1 MSYSI
6 SEIAKACGAA
16 DTVSRNETP
25 IQQLLIDS
33 RSLSSPE
40 GVMFVAIP
48 GERHDGHTYIPD
60 LYKRGVRTF
69 LITEQNRKLLDECS
83 DASFVVVGDAMK
95 ALHNIAAYHRNKFS
109 FPVIAITGSNG
120 KTIVKEW
127 LWQLLREDFSI
138 VRSPKSYNSQVGVP
152 LSIWNMGE
160 ANTLGIFEAGIS
172 RPGEMEKLNA
182 IIRPDVV
189 LFTNI
194 GTAHDENFTDRT
206 QKTKEKL
213 KLAIGAKSV
222 VYCKDDTA
230 LHTEITAL
238 GMKAFT
244 WSRKSKADLQ
254 ISKVDKSRQ
263 DAKGGR
269 SKTETLIQGIFD
281 NKFHEITIPFI
292 DDASIENA
300 IHCWAVLLQLA
311 SARHPSAT
319 LHGGQAL
326 SLTNHQEL
334 ILKKFVGLS
343 PVAMRLEMKSGL
355 NNCSVI
361 NDSYN
366 SDVGSLSVALDF
378 LNAQQQHP
386 KRTLILSDILQS
398 GRSEE
403 QLYSDVSLLIKAKGV
418 QRFIGIGPAL
428 TRQRQRFSDV
438 EHSAFYS
445 STQEFVAA
453 FDSNSF
459 HNETILLKGARPF
472 EFENIS
478 KLLQQKSHETVLEID
493 LSAMVHNL
501 NYIRSR
507 LNPGTKLMVMVKAFS
522 YGSGSFEIANILQF
536 HRVSYLAVAYADEG
550 SDLRRS
556 GITLPIMVM
565 NPEEQSYDTMIANK
579 LEPEIYS
586 FRVLQQFEEAARRYR
601 KLNPLTEPVP
611 VHIKFDTGM
620 KRLGFS
626 EEELNEL
633 VVRLKNSK
641 DLVIRSVFSHLAAS
655 DEPEHDE
662 FTRRQVKE
670 FTRIAEELKKHFD
683 YPFLRH
689 ILNSSGILRF
699 PDAQFE
705 MVRLG
710 IGLYGIATEEN
721 YRKHLKNVSTLR
733 TTISQLRQVNKG
745 ETIGYSR
752 KGVAEDNIIVATVPI
767 GYADGLHR
775 VLSNGKGKMWVNN
788 KPARIIGNVC
798 MDMCMLDVTGISCK
812 EGDPVIVFDSEHSI
826 EDLAKDMG
834 TIAYEVLTNVSPRVK
849 RVYWQE

>member
-1 MSYSI
+1 MNSVI
-6 SEIAKACGAA
+6 RE
-16 DTVSRNETP
+16 DVEVH
-25 IQQLLIDS
+25 QLLIDS
-33 RSLSSPE
+33 RSLSAPV
-40 GVMFVAIP
+40 GVLFVAIP
-48 GERHDGHTYIPD
+48 GERHDGHTYIAD
-60 LYKRGVRTF
+60 LYTRGVRAF
-69 LITEQNRKLLDECS
+69 IITKENEKHVTECS
-83 DASFVVVGDAMK
+83 EASFVIVDDALQ
-95 ALHNIAAYHRNKFS
+95 ALQQLGASHRDKFS

-127 LWQLLREDFSI
+127 IWQLLRDEFSI

-152 LSIWNMGE
+152 LSIWNMSA

-189 LFTNI
+189 LITNI
-194 GTAHDENFTDRT
+194 GTAHDENFTDRD

-213 KLAIGAKSV
+213 KLAKDAQVII
-222 VYCKDDTA
+222 YCKDDLPT
-230 LHTEITAL
+230 HTEIKLL
-238 GMKAFT
+238 GVKTFT
-244 WSRKSKADLQ
+244 WSRKTKADLQ
-254 ISKVDKSRQ
+254 ISKVDKRKS
-263 DAKGGR
+263 
-269 SKTETLIQGIFD
+269 ETLIQAIY
-281 NKFHEITIPFI
+281 NNSFHDITIPFI
-292 DDASIENA
+292 DDASVENA
-300 IHCWAVLLQLA
+300 IHCWALILEL
-311 SARHPSAT
+311 SSDRHPST
-319 LHGGQAL
+319 TH
-326 SLTNHQEL
+326 SLTKHPEL
-334 ILKKFVGLS
+334 ILRRFSQLS

-398 GRSEE
+398 GKKEE
-403 QLYSDVSLLIKAKGV
+403 ELYIEVALLVKSKGV
-418 QRFIGIGPAL
+418 QRFVGIGPAL
-428 TRQRQRFSDV
+428 SRQKERFTDIPST
-438 EHSAFYS
+438 FYS
-445 STQEFVAA
+445 STQEFINEFENNA
-453 FDSNSF
+453 F
-459 HNETILLKGARPF
+459 HNETILLKGARAF

-501 NYIRSR
+501 NYVRSR
-507 LNPGTKLMVMVKAFS
+507 LNPGTQLMCMVKAFS

-536 HRVSYLAVAYADEG
+536 HRVNYLAVAYADEG

-556 GITLPIMVM
+556 GISLPIMVM
-565 NPEEQSYDTMIANK
+565 NPEEQSYDTMIAYK

-586 FRVLQQFEEAARRYR
+586 FRVLHQFEEAARRYR
-601 KLNPLTEPVP
+601 KIRPDVPPVP

-620 KRLGFS
+620 KRLGFA

-641 DLVIRSVFSHLAAS
+641 DLTIRSVFSHLVAS
-655 DEPEHDE
+655 DEAEHDE
-662 FTRRQVKE
+662 FTRKQVKQ
-670 FTRIAEELKKHFD
+670 FTKICEEMKKHFD

-710 IGLYGIATEEN
+710 IGLYGIATEESD
-721 YRKHLKNVSTLR
+721 RKHLKNVSTLR
-733 TTISQLRQVNKG
+733 TTISQLRQVNK
-745 ETIGYSR
+745 EDTIGYSR
-752 KGVAEDNIIVATVPI
+752 KGVAEDNMIIATVPI

-788 KPARIIGNVC
+788 KPARIVGNVC
-798 MDMCMLDVTGISCK
+798 MDMCMLDVTGITCK
-812 EGDPVIVFDSEHSI
+812 EGDPVIVFDNEHSI
-826 EDLAKDMG
+826 EDVAKDMG

>member
-1 MSYSI
+1 MSYTL
-6 SEIAKACGAA
+6 SEIARATHAVN
-16 DTVSRNETP
+16 TVIRSDFSVR
-25 IQQLLIDS
+25 QLLIDS
-33 RSLSSPE
+33 RSLAATND
-40 GVMFVAIP
+40 VLFVAIP
-48 GERHDGHTYIPD
+48 GERHDGHAYITD
-60 LYKRGVRTF
+60 LYQRGVRAF
-69 LITEQNRKLLDECS
+69 LITRSNESFIDSCK
-83 DASFVVVGDAMK
+83 DASFIVVEDALL
-95 ALHNIAAYHRNKFS
+95 ALQQLATFHRNKFS

-127 LWQLLREDFSI
+127 IWQLLRDELSI

-152 LSIWNMGE
+152 LSVWNMD
-160 ANTLGIFEAGIS
+160 ASNTLGIFEAGIS
-172 RPGEMEKLNA
+172 RPGEMARLNA
-182 IIRPDVV
+182 IIRPDIV
-189 LFTNI
+189 LFTNV
-194 GTAHDENFTDRT
+194 GTAHDENFSDRT
-206 QKTKEKL
+206 QKTNEKL
-213 KLAIGAKSV
+213 QLVTNAKV
-222 VYCKDDTA
+222 IIYCKDDA
-230 LHTEITAL
+230 GLHEAIKSKSLST
-238 GMKAFT
+238 FT

-254 ISKVDKSRQ
+254 ISKV
-263 DAKGGR
+263 AKG
-269 SKTETLIQGIFD
+269 KMETVIQGIFS
-281 NKFHEITIPFI
+281 NRFHEITIPFI
-292 DDASIENA
+292 DDASVENA
-300 IHCWAVLLQLA
+300 IHCWALLFCLSSPPGASVAIPPALA
-311 SARHPSAT
+311 SH
-319 LHGGQAL
+319 L
-326 SLTNHQEL
+326 EL
-334 ILKKFVGLS
+334 IANRFATLS

-398 GRSEE
+398 GKSEQELYADVAE
-403 QLYSDVSLLIKAKGV
+403 QVKAKGV
-418 QRFIGIGPAL
+418 DRFIGIGPAL
-428 TRQRQRFSDV
+428 QRSQSLFSGTP
-438 EHSAFYS
+438 SAFYA
-445 STQEFVAA
+445 STQDFIAA
-453 FDSNSF
+453 FETSSF
-459 HNETILLKGARPF
+459 HNETILLKGARAFQF
-472 EFENIS
+472 EQIG

-501 NYIRSR
+501 NYVRSR

-536 HRVSYLAVAYADEG
+536 HRVNYLAVAYADEG

-586 FRVLQQFEEAARRYR
+586 FRVLQLFEEAARRYR
-601 KLNPLTEPVP
+601 KTHPATEPVP

-620 KRLGFS
+620 KRLGFA
-626 EEELNEL
+626 EEDMNEL

-641 DLVIRSVFSHLAAS
+641 DLVIRSVFSHLVAS
-655 DEPEHDE
+655 DEAEHDE
-662 FTRRQVKE
+662 FTRRQVKQ
-670 FTRIAEELKKHFD
+670 FTRICDEMKKHFD
-683 YPFLRH
+683 YPFMRH

-710 IGLYGIATEEN
+710 IGLYGIAAEAEDQ
-721 YRKHLKNVSTLR
+721 KHLKNVSTLR
-733 TTISQLRQVNKG
+733 TTISQLRQVKAG

-752 KGVAEDNIIVATVPI
+752 KGLATEDLVIATVPI

-775 VLSNGKGKMWVNN
+775 VLSNGKGKMWING
-788 KPARIIGNVC
+788 KAARIIGNVC

-812 EGDPVIVFDSEHSI
+812 EGDDVIVFDNEHSI
-826 EDLAKDMG
+826 EEVAKDMG
-834 TIAYEVLTNVSPRVK
+834 TISYEVLTNVSPRVK

>member
-1 MSYSI
+1 MSYKL
-6 SEIAKACGAA
+6 SEIAKACGAVNSVLREDVA
-16 DTVSRNETP
+16 V
-25 IQQLLIDS
+25 QQLLIDS
-33 RSLSSPE
+33 RSLSSPL
-40 GVMFVAIP
+40 GILFIAIP
-48 GERHDGHTYIPD
+48 GDRHDGHTYISD
-60 LYKRGVRTF
+60 LYKRGVRAF
-69 LITEQNRKLLDECS
+69 LITNKNVKFIEECKE
-83 DASFVVVGDAMK
+83 ASFVVVNDALQ
-95 ALHNIAAYHRNKFS
+95 ALQLLASSHRNKFS

-127 LWQLLREDFSI
+127 IWQLLRDEFSI

-152 LSIWNMGE
+152 LSIWNMSE
-160 ANTLGIFEAGIS
+160 ADTLGIFEAGIS

-182 IIRPDVV
+182 IIQPDIV

-194 GTAHDENFTDRT
+194 GTAHDENFTDRN

-213 KLAIGAKSV
+213 KLAKNAKAII
-222 VYCKDDTA
+222 YCKDDLVT
-230 LHTEITAL
+230 HSEIKLL
-238 GMKAFT
+238 GVQSFT
-244 WSRKSKADLQ
+244 WSRKTKADLQ
-254 ISKVDKSRQ
+254 ISKVDKR
-263 DAKGGR
+263 
-269 SKTETLIQGIFD
+269 KTETLIQAIY
-281 NKFHEITIPFI
+281 NNSFHDITIPFI
-292 DDASIENA
+292 DDASVENA
-300 IHCWAVLLQLA
+300 IHCWALLLQMNHA
-311 SARHPSAT
+311 NEIT
-319 LHGGQAL
+319 LRRFAQ
-326 SLTNHQEL
+326 
-334 ILKKFVGLS
+334 LS
-343 PVAMRLEMKSGL
+343 PVAMRLEMKGGL

-398 GRSEE
+398 GKKEDE
-403 QLYSDVSLLIKAKGV
+403 LYLEVATLAKSKGV

-428 TRQRQRFSDV
+428 LRQKNRFADIPST
-438 EHSAFYS
+438 FYS
-445 STQEFVAA
+445 STQEFINE
-453 FDSNSF
+453 FENSAF
-459 HNETILLKGARPF
+459 HNETVLLKGARAF
-472 EFENIS
+472 EFENIG

-501 NYIRSR
+501 NYVRSR
-507 LNPGTKLMVMVKAFS
+507 LNSGTQLMCMVKAFS

-536 HRVSYLAVAYADEG
+536 HRVNYLAVAYADEG

-556 GITLPIMVM
+556 GISLPIMVM

-601 KLNPLTEPVP
+601 KSRPEMEPVP

-620 KRLGFS
+620 KRLGFA

-641 DLVIRSVFSHLAAS
+641 DLVVRSVFSHLVAS
-655 DEPEHDE
+655 DESQHDE
-662 FTRRQVKE
+662 FTRKQVKQ
-670 FTRIAEELKKHFD
+670 FTKICEEMKKHFD

-689 ILNSSGILRF
+689 ILNSSGIMRF

-710 IGLYGIATEEN
+710 IGLYGIATEESD
-721 YRKHLKNVSTLR
+721 RKHLKNVSTLR
-733 TTISQLRQVNKG
+733 TTISQLRQVNIG
-745 ETIGYSR
+745 DTIGYSR
-752 KGVAEDNIIVATVPI
+752 KGVAEENMIVATVPI

-788 KPARIIGNVC
+788 KPAHIVGNVC

-812 EGDPVIVFDSEHSI
+812 EGDPVIVFDNDHSI
-826 EDLAKDMG
+826 EDVAKDMG

>member
-1 MSYSI
+1 VSYTL
-6 SEIAKACGAA
+6 SEIAKACGAVN
-16 DTVSRNETP
+16 TVIRDDVSVH
-25 IQQLLIDS
+25 QLLIDS
-33 RSLSSPE
+33 RSLSSP
-40 GVMFVAIP
+40 VSVLFVAIP
-48 GERHDGHTYIPD
+48 GERHDGHTYISD
-60 LYKRGVRTF
+60 LYKRGVRAF
-69 LITEQNRKLLDECS
+69 LITKTNEKFIDECKE
-83 DASFVVVGDAMK
+83 ASFVIVNDALQ
-95 ALHNIAAYHRNKFS
+95 ALQQLAASHRNKFS

-127 LWQLLREDFSI
+127 IWQLLRDDFSI

-152 LSIWNMGE
+152 LSIWNMSE

-182 IIRPDVV
+182 IIQPDVV

-194 GTAHDENFTDRT
+194 GTAHDENFSDRD

-213 KLAIGAKSV
+213 KLAKNAKAII
-222 VYCKDDTA
+222 YCKDDLAT
-230 LHTEITAL
+230 HTEIKLMGVQTFA
-238 GMKAFT
+238 
-244 WSRKSKADLQ
+244 WSRKTKADLQ
-254 ISKVDKSRQ
+254 ISKVDKR
-263 DAKGGR
+263 
-269 SKTETLIQGIFD
+269 KTETLIQAIY
-281 NKFHEITIPFI
+281 NNSFHDITIPFI
-292 DDASIENA
+292 DDASVENA
-300 IHCWAVLLQLA
+300 IHCWAFLLQMNHA
-311 SARHPSAT
+311 SEIT
-319 LHGGQAL
+319 LRRFAQ
-326 SLTNHQEL
+326 
-334 ILKKFVGLS
+334 LS
-343 PVAMRLEMKSGL
+343 PVAMRLEMKGGL

-398 GRSEE
+398 GKKEDE
-403 QLYSDVSLLIKAKGV
+403 LYIEVALLVKSKGV

-428 TRQRQRFSDV
+428 SRQKERFAEIPST
-438 EHSAFYS
+438 FYS
-445 STQEFVAA
+445 STQEFINEFENTA
-453 FDSNSF
+453 F
-459 HNETILLKGARPF
+459 HNETVLLKGARAF
-472 EFENIS
+472 EFENIG

-501 NYIRSR
+501 NYVRSR
-507 LNPGTKLMVMVKAFS
+507 LNTGTQLMCMVKAFS

-536 HRVSYLAVAYADEG
+536 HRVNYLAVAYADEG

-556 GITLPIMVM
+556 GISLPIMVM
-565 NPEEQSYDTMIANK
+565 NPEEQSYDTMIANN

-601 KLNPLTEPVP
+601 KSRPDVAPVP

-620 KRLGFS
+620 KRLGFA

-641 DLVIRSVFSHLAAS
+641 DLVIRSVFSHLVAS
-655 DEPEHDE
+655 DEAEHDE
-662 FTRRQVKE
+662 FTRKQVKQ
-670 FTRIAEELKKHFD
+670 FTKICEEMKKHFD
-683 YPFLRH
+683 YPILRH

-710 IGLYGIATEEN
+710 IGLYGIATEDSD
-721 YRKHLKNVSTLR
+721 RKHLKNVSTLR

-745 ETIGYSR
+745 DTIGYSR
-752 KGVAEDNIIVATVPI
+752 KGIAEDNMIVATVPI

-775 VLSNGKGKMWVNN
+775 VLSNGKGKMWVNS
-788 KPARIIGNVC
+788 KPARIVGNVC

-812 EGDPVIVFDSEHSI
+812 EGDPVIVFDTEHSI
-826 EDLAKDMG
+826 EDVAKDMG

>member
-1 MSYSI
+1 MI
-6 SEIAKACGAA
+6 RE
-16 DTVSRNETP
+16 DVSV
-25 IQQLLIDS
+25 QQLLIDS
-33 RSLSSPE
+33 RSLSSPA
-40 GVMFVAIP
+40 GVLFIAIP
-48 GERHDGHTYIPD
+48 GERHDGHTYIGD
-60 LYKRGVRTF
+60 LYKRGVRAF
-69 LITEQNRKLLDECS
+69 LISTVNEKFASEYP
-83 DASFVVVGDAMK
+83 DASFIIVNDALQ
-95 ALHNIAAYHRNKFS
+95 ALQQLTASHRNKFT

-127 LWQLLREDFSI
+127 LWQLLREDYSI

-152 LSIWNMGE
+152 LSIWNMSD
-160 ANTLGIFEAGIS
+160 AHTLGIFEAGIS
-172 RPGEMEKLNA
+172 RPGEMEKLNS
-182 IIRPDVV
+182 IIRPDIV

-194 GTAHDENFTDRT
+194 GTAHDENFDDRI

-213 KLAIGAKSV
+213 KLAANANIV
-222 VYCKDDTA
+222 VYCKDDVA
-230 LHTEITAL
+230 LHTEIKSSGL
-238 GMKAFT
+238 KAFT
-244 WSRKSKADLQ
+244 WSRKTKADLQ
-254 ISKVDKSRQ
+254 ISKV
-263 DAKGGR
+263 
-269 SKTETLIQGIFD
+269 SKQKTDTVIQAIYD
-281 NKFHEITIPFI
+281 NRFHQVTIPFI
-292 DDASIENA
+292 DDASVENA
-300 IHCWAVLLQLA
+300 IHCWAVLLQTSNANDIILNRF
-311 SARHPSAT
+311 S
-319 LHGGQAL
+319 Q
-326 SLTNHQEL
+326 LT
-334 ILKKFVGLS
+334 

-378 LNAQQQHP
+378 LNAQQQHL
-386 KRTLILSDILQS
+386 KRSLILSDILQS
-398 GRSEE
+398 GKSDE
-403 QLYSDVSLLIKAKGV
+403 QLYAEVSELIRAKGL
-418 QRFIGIGPAL
+418 QHFIGIGPAL
-428 TRQRQRFSDV
+428 CKQQHLFSGI
-438 EHSAFYS
+438 EHSSFYN
-445 STQEFVAA
+445 STQDFISRFETGT
-453 FDSNSF
+453 F

-472 EFENIS
+472 EFEQIS
-478 KLLQQKSHETVLEID
+478 KILQQKSHETVLEID

-501 NYIRSR
+501 NYVRSR
-507 LNPGTKLMVMVKAFS
+507 LNPGTQLMVMVKAFS

-536 HRVSYLAVAYADEG
+536 HRVNYLAVAYADEG

-565 NPEEQSYDTMIANK
+565 NPEEQSYDSMIANK

-586 FRVLQQFEEAARRYR
+586 FRVLHQFEEAARRYR
-601 KLNPLTEPVP
+601 KQNPLTEPVP

-641 DLVIRSVFSHLAAS
+641 DLVIRSVFSHLVAS
-655 DEPEHDE
+655 DEAHHDE
-662 FTRRQVKE
+662 FTRKQVKQ
-670 FTRIAEELKKHFD
+670 FSKICEEMKKHFN

-689 ILNSSGILRF
+689 ILNSSGIMRF

-710 IGLYGIATEEN
+710 IGLYGIASEESD
-721 YRKHLKNVSTLR
+721 RKHLKNVSTLR
-733 TTISQLRQVNKG
+733 TTISQLRQVSKG

-752 KGVAEDNIIVATVPI
+752 KGIAEDNIIVATVPI

-788 KPARIIGNVC
+788 KPAHIIGNVC

-812 EGDPVIVFDSEHSI
+812 EGDTVIVFDGEHSI
-826 EDLAKDMG
+826 EDVAKDMG

>member
-1 MSYSI
+1 MSYRL
-6 SEIAKACGAA
+6 SEIAAACGAVH
-16 DTVSRNETP
+16 TVLREDLVV
-25 IQQLLIDS
+25 QQLLIDS
-33 RSLSSPE
+33 RSLSSPHE
-40 GVMFVAIP
+40 VLFVAIP
-48 GERHDGHTYIPD
+48 GERHDGHTYIAD
-60 LYKRGVRTF
+60 LYRRGVRAF
-69 LITEQNRKLLDECS
+69 LITKENEKFIAECEE
-83 DASFVVVGDAMK
+83 ASFIVVQDALQ
-95 ALHNIAAYHRNKFS
+95 ALQQLAASHRDKFS

-127 LWQLLREDFSI
+127 IWQLLRDDFSI

-152 LSIWNMGE
+152 LSVWNMGA

-182 IIRPDVV
+182 IIRPDIV

-194 GTAHDENFTDRT
+194 GSAHDENFSDRV

-213 KLAIGAKSV
+213 KLADRAQIV
-222 VYCKDDTA
+222 IYCKDDTA
-230 LHTEITAL
+230 LHSEITSL
-238 GMKAFT
+238 GLRAFT
-244 WSRKSKADLQ
+244 WSRKTKADLQ
-254 ISKVDKSRQ
+254 ISKVDKR
-263 DAKGGR
+263 
-269 SKTETLIQGIFD
+269 KTDTLIQGIF
-281 NKFHEITIPFI
+281 NNSFHEINIPFI
-292 DDASIENA
+292 DDASVENA
-300 IHCWAVLLQLA
+300 ILCWALLLQPAVPLGMA
-311 SARHPSAT
+311 NRLDLVVPRFA
-319 LHGGQAL
+319 Q
-326 SLTNHQEL
+326 
-334 ILKKFVGLS
+334 LS

-398 GRSEE
+398 GKREDE
-403 QLYSDVSLLIKAKGV
+403 LYAEVSLLVQSKGV

-428 TRQRQRFSDV
+428 SRQQQHFNGIPA
-438 EHSAFYS
+438 AFYA
-445 STQEFVAA
+445 STQDFINA
-453 FDSNSF
+453 FENNHF

-472 EFENIS
+472 EFEQIS

-501 NYIRSR
+501 NYVRSR

-536 HRVSYLAVAYADEG
+536 HRVDYLAVAYADEG
-550 SDLRRS
+550 IDLRRS
-556 GITLPIMVM
+556 GISLPVMVM
-565 NPEEQSYDTMIANK
+565 NPEEQSYDSMIANK

-601 KLNPLTEPVP
+601 KSHPEAGAVP

-620 KRLGFS
+620 KRLGFA

-641 DLVIRSVFSHLAAS
+641 DLVIRSVFSHLVAS
-655 DEPEHDE
+655 DEAAHDE
-662 FTRRQVKE
+662 YTHKQVRQ
-670 FTRIAEELKKHFD
+670 FTRICDEMKKHFD
-683 YPFLRH
+683 HPFLRH

-710 IGLYGIATEEN
+710 IGLYGIATEAED
-721 YRKHLKNVSTLR
+721 RKHFRNVSTLR
-733 TTISQLRQVNKG
+733 TTISQLRQVQAG

-752 KGVAEDNIIVATVPI
+752 KGLAQDNMIVATVPI

-775 VLSNGKGKMWVNN
+775 VLSNGKGKMWVGGR
-788 KPARIIGNVC
+788 PARIVGNVC
-798 MDMCMLDVTGISCK
+798 MDMCMLDVTGIPCK

-826 EDLAKDMG
+826 EDIAKDMG

>member
-1 MSYSI
+1 VSYTL
-6 SEIAKACGAA
+6 SEIAKASGAIHS
-16 DTVSRNETP
+16 VIREELV
-25 IQQLLIDS
+25 ILHLLIDS
-33 RSLSSPE
+33 RSLSSTRD
-40 GVMFVAIP
+40 VLFIAIP

-60 LYKRGVRTF
+60 LYRRGVRAF
-69 LITEQNRKLLDECS
+69 MITKDNEQLVNEYR
-83 DASFVVVGDAMK
+83 DASFIIVNDALI
-95 ALHNIAAYHRNKFS
+95 ALQQLATTHRNKFR
-109 FPVIAITGSNG
+109 FPVIAVTGSNG

-127 LWQLLREDFSI
+127 IWQLLRDDFSI

-152 LSIWNMGE
+152 LSVWNMSE
-160 ANTLGIFEAGIS
+160 ANTLGVFEAGIS

-182 IIRPDVV
+182 IIQPDIVV
-189 LFTNI
+189 FTNV
-194 GTAHDENFTDRT
+194 GAAHDENFTDRL
-206 QKTKEKL
+206 QKTREKL
-213 KLAIGAKSV
+213 ELTKNAGSV
-222 VYCKDDTA
+222 IYCKDYTA
-230 LHTEITAL
+230 LHEEINL
-238 GMKAFT
+238 RGLKSFT
-244 WSRKSKADLQ
+244 WSRKVKADLQ
-254 ISKVDKSRQ
+254 ISKV
-263 DAKGGR
+263 AKA
-269 SKTETLIQGIFD
+269 KAETVIQGIY
-281 NKFHEITIPFI
+281 NNRFHEITIPFI
-292 DDASIENA
+292 DDASVENA
-300 IHCWAVLLQLA
+300 IHCWALLFSMSTTAQTGLASHLELITNRFAQLA
-311 SARHPSAT
+311 
-319 LHGGQAL
+319 
-326 SLTNHQEL
+326 
-334 ILKKFVGLS
+334 

-398 GRSEE
+398 GKSEQE
-403 QLYSDVSLLIKAKGV
+403 LYSDVASQVKSKGV
-418 QRFIGIGPAL
+418 DRFIGIGPAL
-428 TRQRQRFSDV
+428 QRQQKLFETPLNEAGGQEMTTS
-438 EHSAFYS
+438 FFG
-445 STQEFVAA
+445 STQEFIAA
-453 FDSNSF
+453 FETSSF
-459 HNETILLKGARPF
+459 HNETVLIKGARVF
-472 EFENIS
+472 EFEQIS

-501 NYIRSR
+501 NYVRSR
-507 LNPGTKLMVMVKAFS
+507 LNPGTRLMVMVKAFS

-536 HRVSYLAVAYADEG
+536 HRVNYLAVAYADEG

-586 FRVLQQFEEAARRYR
+586 FRVLQMFEEAARRYR
-601 KLNPLTEPVP
+601 KTHPATEPIP

-626 EEELNEL
+626 EEEMNEL

-655 DEPEHDE
+655 DEAVHDE
-662 FTRRQVKE
+662 FTRRQVKQ
-670 FTRIAEELKKHFD
+670 FTRICEEMKKHFD

-710 IGLYGIATEEN
+710 IGLYGIAADPEEQ
-721 YRKHLKNVSTLR
+721 KHFKNVSTLR
-733 TTISQLRQVNKG
+733 TTISQLRQVNAG
-745 ETIGYSR
+745 DSIGYSR
-752 KGVAEDNIIVATVPI
+752 KGVATENMIIATVPI

-788 KPARIIGNVC
+788 KPAHIVGNVC
-798 MDMCMLDVTGISCK
+798 MDMCMLDVTGIVCK
-812 EGDPVIVFDSEHSI
+812 EGDDVIVFDSEHSI
-826 EDLAKDMG
+826 EDVAKDMG
-834 TIAYEVLTNVSPRVK
+834 TISYEVLTNVSPRVK

>member
-1 MSYSI
+1 MSYTL
-6 SEIAKACGAA
+6 SEIAKASGAINSVIRA
-16 DTVSRNETP
+16 P
-25 IQQLLIDS
+25 IAIGASIQHLLIDS
-33 RSLSSPE
+33 RSLSSTKD
-40 GVMFVAIP
+40 VMFVAIP
-48 GERHDGHTYIPD
+48 GERHDGHTYIAD
-60 LYKRGVRTF
+60 LYKRGVRAF
-69 LITEQNRKLLDECS
+69 LITKENEKSVNECK
-83 DASFVVVGDAMK
+83 DASFIIVDDALK
-95 ALHNIAAYHRNKFS
+95 ALQQLASTHRNKFN
-109 FPVIAITGSNG
+109 FPVVAITGSNG

-127 LWQLLREDFSI
+127 IWQLLRDDFSI

-152 LSIWNMGE
+152 LSVWNMSD

-189 LFTNI
+189 VFTNI
-194 GTAHDENFTDRT
+194 GTAHDENFSDRM

-213 KLAIGAKSV
+213 ELTKNAKVV

-230 LHTEITAL
+230 LHQEIKSRAL
-238 GMKAFT
+238 TTFT
-244 WSRKSKADLQ
+244 WSRKVKANLQ
-254 ISKVDKSRQ
+254 ISKV
-263 DAKGGR
+263 AKN
-269 SKTETLIQGIFD
+269 KTETLIQGIF
-281 NKFHEITIPFI
+281 NNSFHEIAIPFI
-292 DDASIENA
+292 DDASVENA
-300 IHCWAVLLQLA
+300 IHCWALLLQTTVPLSTTSDAEHGLA
-311 SARHPSAT
+311 S
-319 LHGGQAL
+319 
-326 SLTNHQEL
+326 EL
-334 ILKKFVGLS
+334 VMRRFPLLA

-398 GRSEE
+398 GKSESE
-403 QLYSDVSLLIKAKGV
+403 LYSDVASQVKSKGV
-418 QRFIGIGPAL
+418 DRFVGIGPAL
-428 TRQRQRFSDV
+428 KRQQKLFDGIASTFF
-438 EHSAFYS
+438 A
-445 STQEFVAA
+445 STQEFIDA
-453 FDSNSF
+453 FETSLF
-459 HNETILLKGARPF
+459 HNETVLIKGARAF

-501 NYIRSR
+501 NYVRSR
-507 LNPGTKLMVMVKAFS
+507 LNPGTHLMVMVKAFS

-556 GITLPIMVM
+556 GIALPIMVM

-586 FRVLQQFEEAARRYR
+586 FRVLQMFEEAARRYR
-601 KLNPLTEPVP
+601 KTHPTTEPVP

-620 KRLGFS
+620 KRLGFD
-626 EEELNEL
+626 EAEINEL

-641 DLVIRSVFSHLAAS
+641 DLVIRSVFSHLVAS
-655 DEPEHDE
+655 DEAEHDE
-662 FTRRQVKE
+662 FTRKQVKQ
-670 FTRIAEELKKHFD
+670 FTRICEEMKKHFD

-710 IGLYGIATEEN
+710 IGLYGIATEPEDQ
-721 YRKHLKNVSTLR
+721 KHFKNVSTLR
-733 TTISQLRQVNKG
+733 TTISQLRQVNAG
-745 ETIGYSR
+745 DTIGYSR
-752 KGVAEDNIIVATVPI
+752 KGLATENMIVATVPI

-775 VLSNGKGKMWVNN
+775 VLSNGKGKMWVNG
-788 KPARIIGNVC
+788 KPARIVGNVC
-798 MDMCMLDVTGISCK
+798 MDMCMLDVTGILCK
-812 EGDPVIVFDSEHSI
+812 EGDDVIVFDSEHSI
-826 EDLAKDMG
+826 EDVAKDMG
-834 TIAYEVLTNVSPRVK
+834 TISYEVLTNVSPRVK

>member
-1 MSYSI
+1 MNSVI
-6 SEIAKACGAA
+6 RE
-16 DTVSRNETP
+16 DVP
-25 IQQLLIDS
+25 VQQLLIDS
-33 RSLSSPE
+33 RSLSSPL
-40 GVMFVAIP
+40 GIFFIAIP
-48 GERHDGHTYIPD
+48 GERHDGHAYISD
-60 LYKRGVRTF
+60 LYKRGVRAF
-69 LITEQNRKLLDECS
+69 LITKANEKFIEECKE
-83 DASFVVVGDAMK
+83 ASFVVVNDALQ
-95 ALHNIAAYHRNKFS
+95 ALQMLASSHRNKFS

-127 LWQLLREDFSI
+127 IWQLLRDEFSI

-152 LSIWNMGE
+152 LSIWNMSD
-160 ANTLGIFEAGIS
+160 ADTLGIFEAGIS

-182 IIRPDVV
+182 IIQPDIV

-194 GTAHDENFTDRT
+194 GTAHDENFTDRN

-213 KLAIGAKSV
+213 TLAKNAKAII
-222 VYCKDDTA
+222 YCKDDIVTHA
-230 LHTEITAL
+230 EIKLL
-238 GMKAFT
+238 GVKSFT
-244 WSRKSKADLQ
+244 WSRKTKADLQ
-254 ISKVDKSRQ
+254 ISKVDKR
-263 DAKGGR
+263 
-269 SKTETLIQGIFD
+269 KTETLIQAIY
-281 NKFHEITIPFI
+281 NNSFHDITIPFI

-300 IHCWAVLLQLA
+300 IHCWALLLQMNHA
-311 SARHPSAT
+311 NEIT
-319 LHGGQAL
+319 LRRFAQ
-326 SLTNHQEL
+326 
-334 ILKKFVGLS
+334 LS
-343 PVAMRLEMKSGL
+343 PVAMRLEMKGGL

-398 GRSEE
+398 GKKEDE
-403 QLYSDVSLLIKAKGV
+403 LYTEVASLAKSKGV

-428 TRQRQRFSDV
+428 LRQKDRFADIPST
-438 EHSAFYS
+438 FYS
-445 STQEFVAA
+445 STQEFINE
-453 FDSNSF
+453 FENSAF
-459 HNETILLKGARPF
+459 HNETILLKGARAF
-472 EFENIS
+472 EFENIG

-501 NYIRSR
+501 NYVRSR
-507 LNPGTKLMVMVKAFS
+507 LNSGTQLMCMVKAFS

-536 HRVSYLAVAYADEG
+536 HRVNYLAVAYADEG

-556 GITLPIMVM
+556 GISLPIMVM

-601 KLNPLTEPVP
+601 KSRPEMEPVP

-620 KRLGFS
+620 KRLGFA
-626 EEELNEL
+626 EEDLNEL

-641 DLVIRSVFSHLAAS
+641 DLVVRSVFSHLVAS
-655 DEPEHDE
+655 DESQHDE
-662 FTRRQVKE
+662 FTRKQVKQ
-670 FTRIAEELKKHFD
+670 FTKICEEMKKHFD

-689 ILNSSGILRF
+689 ILNSSGIMRF

-710 IGLYGIATEEN
+710 IGLYGIATEDSD
-721 YRKHLKNVSTLR
+721 RKHLKNVSTLR

-745 ETIGYSR
+745 DTIGYSR
-752 KGVAEDNIIVATVPI
+752 KGVAEENMIVATVPI

-788 KPARIIGNVC
+788 KPAHIVGNVC

-812 EGDPVIVFDSEHSI
+812 EGDPVIVFDNDHSI
-826 EDLAKDMG
+826 EDVAKDMG

>member
-1 MSYSI
+1 VI
-6 SEIAKACGAA
+6 REDIN
-16 DTVSRNETP
+16 VL
-25 IQQLLIDS
+25 QLLIDS
-33 RSLSSPE
+33 RSLSSPKE
-40 GVMFVAIP
+40 VLFIAIP
-48 GERHDGHTYIPD
+48 GERHDGHSYIPD
-60 LYKRGVRTF
+60 LYRRGVRAF
-69 LITEQNRKLLDECS
+69 LITTQNEKFIDECK
-83 DASFVVVGDAMK
+83 DASFVVVNDALQ
-95 ALHNIAAYHRNKFS
+95 ALQQLTTVHRNKFT

-127 LWQLLREDFSI
+127 LWQLLRDDFSI

-152 LSIWNMGE
+152 LSVWNMNEGH
-160 ANTLGIFEAGIS
+160 TLGIFEAGIS

-182 IIRPDVV
+182 IIQPDVV

-194 GTAHDENFTDRT
+194 GSAHDENFSDRV

-213 KLAIGAKSV
+213 QLAKNAKAI
-222 VYCKDDTA
+222 VYCKDDLTT
-230 LHTEITAL
+230 HEEIKAL
-238 GMKAFT
+238 GLQTFT

-254 ISKVDKSRQ
+254 ISKVNKQ
-263 DAKGGR
+263 
-269 SKTETLIQGIFD
+269 KTETLIQGIF
-281 NKFHEITIPFI
+281 NNSFHEITIPFI
-292 DDASIENA
+292 DDASVENA
-300 IHCWAVLLQLA
+300 IHCWALLLES
-311 SARHPSAT
+311 SAR
-319 LHGGQAL
+319 LGL
-326 SLTNHQEL
+326 VKRLEL
-334 ILKKFVGLS
+334 IVPRFAQLS

-398 GRSEE
+398 GKKEDE
-403 QLYSDVSLLIKAKGV
+403 LYIEVALLVKSKGV
-418 QRFIGIGPAL
+418 HRFIGIGPAL
-428 TRQRQRFSDV
+428 SRQHERFAEIPST
-438 EHSAFYS
+438 FFS
-445 STQEFVAA
+445 STQEFINA
-453 FDSNSF
+453 FENNAF
-459 HNETILLKGARPF
+459 HNETILLKGARAF
-472 EFENIS
+472 EFEQIS

-501 NYIRSR
+501 NYVRSR
-507 LNPGTKLMVMVKAFS
+507 LNPGTQLMVMVKAFS

-536 HRVSYLAVAYADEG
+536 HRVNYLAVAYADEG

-556 GITLPIMVM
+556 GISLPIMVM
-565 NPEEQSYDTMIANK
+565 NPEEQSYDTMIAHK

-601 KLNPLTEPVP
+601 KSHPDMERVP

-620 KRLGFS
+620 KRLGFA
-626 EEELNEL
+626 EEDLNEL

-655 DEPEHDE
+655 DEAVHDD
-662 FTRRQVKE
+662 FTRRQVKQ
-670 FTRIAEELKKHFD
+670 FTRICEEMKAHFD

-710 IGLYGIATEEN
+710 IGLYGIATEPED
-721 YRKHLKNVSTLR
+721 RKHFRNVSTLR

-752 KGVAEDNIIVATVPI
+752 KGVAEDNMIVATVPI

-788 KPARIIGNVC
+788 KPARIVGNVC

-812 EGDPVIVFDSEHSI
+812 EGDPVIVFDSDHSI
-826 EDLAKDMG
+826 EDVAKDMG